1 VEPEVWEVLGRV
13 KSILADRDT
22 EVLAEVHE
30 HYTMQKRL
38 AEHGLWVY
46 DFALPMLTLQVR
58 PLCSLEP
65 LCSKNG
71 NKDIS
76 LDRQTAGVNAC
87 NTPKHYFLCSD
98 DETLMHNV
106 RQLCWHFW
114 RGRCE
119 CVDVCFWAAVL
130 ALSLQTC
137 TRCVV

>member
-1 VEPEVWEVLGRV
+1 V

-76 LDRQTAGVNAC
+76 LDRRTAGVNAYK
-87 NTPKHYFLCSD
+87 TPKHYLLCSD

-106 RQLCWHFW
+106 RQLRWCFW

-119 CVDVCFWAAVL
+119 
-130 ALSLQTC
+130 
-137 TRCVV
+137 